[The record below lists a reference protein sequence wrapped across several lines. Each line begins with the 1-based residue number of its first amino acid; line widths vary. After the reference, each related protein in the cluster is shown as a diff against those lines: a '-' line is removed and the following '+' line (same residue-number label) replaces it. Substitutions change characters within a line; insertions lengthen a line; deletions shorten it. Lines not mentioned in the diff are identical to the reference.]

1 MQFYPHNVSST
12 TIGSAVSAS
21 TATSASFINNFAGI
35 AINTASIAL
44 NITGSAGASGTSVA
58 VIGPTGSQGVRGV
71 TGFRGNSIFLLSSS
85 WSGSACGSVG
95 DPCNGPITLY
105 AIGPG
110 FDECRTD
117 QGSGTY
123 YTTSSLTLLQSSNV
137 GDANGVILYTNSSC
151 TSVAANNAINNGLYG
166 PVIFYTDGAG
176 VITSTGCL
184 A

>member
-12 TIGSAVSAS
+12 TIGSAISAS

-35 AINTASIAL
+35 AIYTASIAL

-58 VIGPTGSQGVRGV
+58 LIGPTGSQGARGV

-85 WSGSACGSVG
+85 WSGSACGNA

-105 AIGPG
+105 NTGPSL
-110 FDECRTD
+110 DECRND
-117 QGSGTY
+117 QGSADY
-123 YTTSSLTLLQSSNV
+123 YTTSSLNRLSSPTV
-137 GDANGVILYTNSSC
+137 GDANGVILYTNGVCS
-151 TSVAANNAINNGLYG
+151 SVAASISPAVSNLS
-166 PVIFYTDGAG
+166 VVFYTDGAG
-176 VITSTGCL
+176 VITSTGCN

>member
-1 MQFYPHNVSST
+1 MQFYPHNVPPT
-12 TIGSAVSAS
+12 TIGLAISAS

-35 AINTASIAL
+35 AINTASLAL
-44 NITGSAGASGTSVA
+44 NITGSAGTPGTSVA

-95 DPCNGPITLY
+95 DPCLGPITLY

-123 YTTSSLTLLQSSNV
+123 YTTSSLGVLNSTNV
-137 GDANGVILYTNSSC
+137 GDADGAILYTNSGC
-151 TSVAANNAINNGLYG
+151 GSVAVSNAVHNGS
-166 PVIFYTDGAG
+166 VIFYTDGSG

>member
-95 DPCNGPITLY
+95 DPCLGPITLY

-123 YTTSSLTLLQSSNV
+123 YTTSSLTLLQSNTV

-151 TSVAANNAINNGLYG
+151 TSVAANNAINNGPFG

>member
-1 MQFYPHNVSST
+1 MQFYPHNVPPT
-12 TIGSAVSAS
+12 TIGLAISAS

-35 AINTASIAL
+35 AINTASLAL
-44 NITGSAGASGTSVA
+44 NITGSAGTPGTSVA

-95 DPCNGPITLY
+95 DPCLGPITLY

-117 QGSGTY
+117 QGSGIY
-123 YTTSSLTLLQSSNV
+123 YTTSSLDLLNSNQV
-137 GDANGVILYTNSSC
+137 GDADGVILYTNSACS
-151 TSVAANNAINNGLYG
+151 SVAVSNAIHNTEG
-166 PVIFYTDGAG
+166 VVFYTDGTG
-176 VITSTGCL
+176 VITSTGCSS
-184 A
+184 

>member
-1 MQFYPHNVSST
+1 MQFYPHNVPPT
-12 TIGSAVSAS
+12 TIGLAISAS

-35 AINTASIAL
+35 SINTASLAL
-44 NITGSAGASGTSVA
+44 NITGSAGTPGTSVA

-95 DPCNGPITLY
+95 DPCLGPITLY

-117 QGSGTY
+117 QGSGIY
-123 YTTSSLTLLQSSNV
+123 YTTSSLDLLNSNQV
-137 GDANGVILYTNSSC
+137 GDADGVILYTNSACS
-151 TSVAANNAINNGLYG
+151 SVAVSNAIHNTEG
-166 PVIFYTDGAG
+166 VVFYTDGTG
-176 VITSTGCL
+176 VITSTGCSS
-184 A
+184 